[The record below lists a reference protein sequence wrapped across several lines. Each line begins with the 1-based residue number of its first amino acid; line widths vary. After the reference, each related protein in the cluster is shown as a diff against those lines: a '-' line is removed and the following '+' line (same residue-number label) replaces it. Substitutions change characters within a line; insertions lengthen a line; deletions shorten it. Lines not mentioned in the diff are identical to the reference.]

1 MKFRKLCLT
10 VLSAVAMCATACALD
25 QNPNPAPTSSSDYS
39 SSLEEIFSKANE
51 TADEALVKNLN
62 TVLRMSEAKEGKKNA
77 NLTEALK
84 DANEAGYIVEN
95 LTPKGEKDILWN
107 QEKDEFVQLDHAPA
121 DAYKYWTIAKSEADF
136 SKGYSSYLYFK
147 PTNPIVVSTGF
158 DVGTYEN
165 VDVSYVHTS
174 GAAQKAIVRT
184 NGGVLTINA
193 PADTVTHYGA
203 SSTVDVVAVASMSYH
218 ENGTTTFLKIA
229 SGRVVVNDE
238 AEVGGVYV
246 SSNDAIVA
254 VETTAELP
262 TVYYSDEV
270 TSFKVQTTNDDGEKQ
285 TESDV
290 AISGETV
297 TTEASEGEQP
307 VPVDVRVKI
316 EKSEQKTEE
325 EAGEKAAE
333 TVPPV
338 GVARIGTTG
347 YSTFKEAVTAAQP
360 GQKIYLIDDCELS
373 ETIGELAQEGPN
385 AGQIV
390 NGLNNE
396 VVLSKDVTFKILGLT
411 YINLMPNGKFTMN
424 EHTLKLG
431 ANTEGAGIAFA
442 DLDEIIVTL
451 LEGSTYFADITVDI
465 AHQSTGSV
473 ESGNYLRFNGMRWEC
488 AAMFVDDGARAVG
501 PLAPGNHYFDSE
513 KLPRYNSEWK
523 YNTYNTETSRRA
535 DDLWLSP
542 VNSALGG
549 FGGGPSL
556 FDDEDEEPAEI
567 TYEWTVTTVK
577 GDLQMLV
584 KVIGE
589 EFDAYLADTSNG
601 FADLF
606 STTYVKN
613 AIGINSSSTGVI
625 MDFVSGK
632 GEAKVT
638 ATVAS
643 STDANTPVGTQYDFN
658 IVVY

>member
-1 MKFRKLCLT
+1 MIRKTKKGFTIIEL
-10 VLSAVAMCATACALD
+10 VIVIAVIGILSAVLI
-25 QNPNPAPTSSSDYS
+25 PTFVN
-39 SSLEEIFSKANE
+39 LTNKASQA
-51 TADEALVKNLN
+51 ADDSLVKNLN
-62 TVLRMSEAKEGKKNA
+62 TQLRMKEQTEGKNK

-290 AISGETV
+290 TISGETV

-373 ETIGELAQEGPN
+373 ETIGEIAQEGPN
-385 AGQIV
+385 AGEIV
-390 NGLNNE
+390 NGLDNE

-488 AAMFVDDGARAVG
+488 AAMLVGGGERMFG
-501 PLAPGNHYFDSE
+501 PLMPNGTHYFDSE
-513 KLPRYNSEWK
+513 KMPRYNSEYK
-523 YNTYNTETSRRA
+523 YSSYNDDINKKARA
-535 DDLWLSP
+535 DDLWFSIFSVTGFFDP
-542 VNSALGG
+542 EEVNVTL
-549 FGGGPSL
+549 
-556 FDDEDEEPAEI
+556 
-567 TYEWTVTTVK
+567 EWSVTPVK
-577 GDLQMLV
+577 GDLQLNV
-584 KVIGE
+584 LGVDE
-589 EFDAYLADTSNG
+589 LEAYVADTSNG
-601 FADLF
+601 FAALF
-606 STTYVKN
+606 DAGQTPAKYIMANYAEDFGSV
-613 AIGINSSSTGVI
+613 SSVI
-625 MDFVSGK
+625 DILSGK
-632 GEAKVT
+632 GEVKVT
-638 ATVAS
+638 ATVTALEIDE
-643 STDANTPVGTQYDFN
+643 DAFFFDPIEVGSQYVFD